1 MIGILYF
8 ILTVHS
14 SCIYVCITMG
24 LKWLIIV
31 RTNDAYTMCIMCY
44 NVLLLG
50 AISVAIATPPCVSS
64 LMCVCVEDR
73 VIMEEGTVWECLIL
87 SLKSC
92 IRYSCNRSSLFK
104 KFIHANKHGLLFLYR
119 LHFKATK

>member
-64 LMCVCVEDR
+64 LMCVCRGSCHNGGRNSLGMLDTVTE
-73 VIMEEGTVWECLIL
+73 IMH
-87 SLKSC
+87 SLQ
-92 IRYSCNRSSLFK
+92 LQPE
-104 KFIHANKHGLLFLYR
+104 
-119 LHFKATK
+119 